1 MGTFV
6 FCARC
11 GEQIPDAS
19 ETCPLCGREAAL
31 RIEPAP
37 APPPVQTQYA
47 TPEFSIVGSG
57 VHGVGGWLLF
67 FCINVTVLSPLI
79 VLGQMAGQRSGPNP
93 YNLIDAVRV
102 LYGVVV
108 GIFLWMQRRI
118 AIQLV
123 KFYFIAVLATIVIV
137 HSGVLFCVAQDQEPF
152 LLGRGIGSIM
162 PSVIYCVLWFLYF
175 RKSERVRNTYGA
187 NL

>member
-1 MGTFV
+1 V

-19 ETCPLCGREAAL
+19 ETCPLCGRETTL
-31 RIEPAP
+31 RIDAAP
-37 APPPVQTQYA
+37 LSHPVQTQSA
-47 TPEFSIVGSG
+47 TPNFYYAGSG
-57 VHGVGGWLLF
+57 VQGVGGWLLF
-67 FCINVTVLSPLI
+67 FCLILTLASPVI
-79 VLGQMAGQRSGPNP
+79 VFAQIAAQPHGPNS
-93 YNLIDAVRV
+93 YNLIDVARV

-108 GIFLWMQRRI
+108 GIILWMQRRI

-123 KFYFIAVLATIVIV
+123 GVYFIVVLATIVL
-137 HSGVLFCVAQDQEPF
+137 VLLIFLAAWTRTKSPF
-152 LLGRGIGSIM
+152 LLGRGIGSIL
-162 PSVIYCVLWFLYF
+162 PSVIHNVLWFLYF